1 MGQPRSE
8 REAFYFWGVT
18 DSFFVDNLN
27 MKKPEIRYLYDM
39 RMVLYDKKWAK
50 KAPNFEL
57 YYMYRGVKKKKN
69 LRYDITI
76 IPARMLG
83 KEFVKTKGNRNWKGY
98 QELYTVLEGEAMFL
112 MQRIQGKIV
121 KDVFAIKAKKGSWVI
136 IPPNYLV
143 VLINPSSKKIL
154 KTGNWVSEKNKNI
167 YEDVEKMKGACY
179 FYTKSGWIK
188 NKNYKKVP
196 KLRFK
201 KPLKLMPRN
210 LEFLRR
216 DVQIFR

>member
-1 MGQPRSE
+1 
-8 REAFYFWGVT
+8 
-18 DSFFVDNLN
+18 
-27 MKKPEIRYLYDM
+27 MKNPEIRYLDDM
-39 RMVLYDKKWAK
+39 RMVLCDKKWAK

-57 YYMYRGVKKKKN
+57 YYVFRGVEKVDS
-69 LRYDITI
+69 LRYDVTV
-76 IPARMLG
+76 IPPRMLG

-98 QELYTVLEGEAMFL
+98 QELYTVLEGRAIFL
-112 MQRIQGKIV
+112 MQKIQGKIV

-143 VLINPSSKKIL
+143 VLINPSSKKTL

-188 NKNYKKVP
+188 NKNYKKIP
-196 KLRFK
+196 KLRFE
-201 KPLKLMPRN
+201 KPLKEMPKN
-210 LEFLRR
+210 LEFLKRT
-216 DVQIFR
+216 FK